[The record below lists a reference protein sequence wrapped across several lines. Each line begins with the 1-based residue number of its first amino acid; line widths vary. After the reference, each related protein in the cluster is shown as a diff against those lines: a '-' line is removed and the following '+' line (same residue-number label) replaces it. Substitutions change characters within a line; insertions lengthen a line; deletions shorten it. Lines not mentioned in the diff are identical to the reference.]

1 MPDPATNETYAKHE
15 GGKPNFLLAVA
26 MAAAAFVVFFIVA
39 WFVLH
44 HDGRHLLPNRH
55 PDHEPHACLQ
65 WPSLQAPQVHS

>member
-44 HDGRHLLPNRH
+44 HSGRHLLPNRH
-55 PDHEPHACLQ
+55 PDHEPHAYLQ
-65 WPSLQAPQVHS
+65 LPGMQSSAVHS